1 MKCTPKVSQCDIM
14 SNRGVRFTL
23 CAPRFFL
30 CKKQILQRRRR
41 CFLTIILQHLSAV
54 ALFFKIA
61 YYLLHFT
68 APNDIITIIMQIK
81 KGLITMAPKVTLLT
95 YTPNP
100 EQTVAMAAKL
110 CYSPSGIEDI
120 RSGLTPEKTAGF
132 VDMLAEL
139 GHQSPMEH
147 ASFTFGIEGISRACS
162 HQLVRHRIA
171 SYSQQSQRYVDGES
185 FEFVT
190 PPEIESNER
199 AMNAYKRVID
209 MQSSAYAEIRNA
221 LVAEKI
227 KTLYKDDYTGETDL
241 EIMDSFKEKNKKEY
255 SKLLKK
261 ANEDARFVLPNACTT
276 KIVCTFNARSLE
288 NFFAHRCCN
297 RAQWEIREVAEQMLK
312 LCLQA
317 APNIF
322 KNCGPSC
329 LFGPC
334 PEGKMS
340 CGRAAEVRK
349 NYGR

>member
-1 MKCTPKVSQCDIM
+1 
-14 SNRGVRFTL
+14 
-23 CAPRFFL
+23 
-30 CKKQILQRRRR
+30 
-41 CFLTIILQHLSAV
+41 
-54 ALFFKIA
+54 
-61 YYLLHFT
+61 
-68 APNDIITIIMQIK
+68 
-81 KGLITMAPKVTLLT
+81 MAPKVTLLT